1 MGGMDRAQALAW
13 KERWRLVRERE
24 IDELRAMTIEERLRQ
39 LDTMF
44 VLARELGWDEALA
57 AEEEEVR
64 ERWNRLYRLSGAP
77 PPMPPAH
84 PSGETRASSHDSSIM
99 RE

>member
-1 MGGMDRAQALAW
+1 MEPMERAQVVAW
-13 KERWRLVRERE
+13 RDRWRLVHDKE
-24 IDELRAMTIEERLRQ
+24 IEELRAMTIEERLRQ

-64 ERWNRLYRLSGAP
+64 ERWSRLYRLW
-77 PPMPPAH
+77 
-84 PSGETRASSHDSSIM
+84 RA
-99 RE
+99 